1 MPGRDLVDAQILNA
15 AQTADP
21 TFGVVPRTFAL
32 DRLSIELTNACDK
45 ACPFCYN
52 HSQPE
57 GDTLWSP
64 DEVVALVAD
73 CADHG
78 IAAVSFG
85 GGEPLQYE
93 GLFDVLRRLDG
104 RVFRSFT
111 TSGLRLDEN
120 LDEIAAS
127 RPNKIHVS
135 LHFPGHRPERE
146 RVIRQVLELAERGVR
161 SGVNLLVRQSGLAEA
176 ADASRELQAS
186 GIGLERI
193 MFLPM
198 RGSDTPSPKEMA
210 RVAGSTRFQSMTCL
224 LGCAASPR
232 FASLDWAR
240 RVAWCSYTES
250 RRTLPSL
257 DFAGVVSALRG
268 LDLRFC
274 G

>member
-1 MPGRDLVDAQILNA
+1 MPGRGLADAQVLSA
-15 AQTADP
+15 ERSVEQD
-21 TFGVVPRTFAL
+21 FGVVPRTFAL

-64 DEVVALVAD
+64 DEVVALVED

-78 IAAVSFG
+78 VAAVSFG
-85 GGEPLQYE
+85 GGEPLQYPA
-93 GLFDVLRRLDG
+93 LFDILRRLDG

-111 TSGLRLDEN
+111 TSGLRLDEQ
-120 LDEIAAS
+120 LD
-127 RPNKIHVS
+127 
-135 LHFPGHRPERE
+135 G
-146 RVIRQVLELAERGVR
+146 
-161 SGVNLLVRQSGLAEA
+161 
-176 ADASRELQAS
+176 
-186 GIGLERI
+186 
-193 MFLPM
+193 
-198 RGSDTPSPKEMA
+198 GSDTPSPKEMA
-210 RVAGSTRFQSMTCL
+210 RVAESPRFQSMTCL

-250 RRTLPSL
+250 RRELSSL
-257 DFAGVVSALRG
+257 DFRGVEFALTD